1 MHKTFQLDAEGQV
14 YVVKENGRL
23 QFKYPVEEWVQRG
36 FTEGTGIAYAVLK
49 YTGEKGK
56 RV

>member
-23 QFKYPVEEWVQRG
+23 LYKTLQKNG
-36 FTEGTGIAYAVLK
+36 SKGASLK
-49 YTGEKGK
+49 
-56 RV
+56 